1 MPHKMNLSLS
11 SDKRERMFSLV
22 EQYMNGNQ
30 TRKDFCQEHGINLNT
45 FSYWQRK
52 YRQDKQRKNN
62 FIPIQINSDIDNRRS
77 TDDICTIELPNGI
90 IIKIRM

>member
-1 MPHKMNLSLS
+1 MPHKTILSLS

-45 FSYWQRK
+45 FPTGKGNIGKISKERIISFRFRLIAISIIGDQQMIFARL
-52 YRQDKQRKNN
+52 N
-62 FIPIQINSDIDNRRS
+62 FP
-77 TDDICTIELPNGI
+77 
-90 IIKIRM
+90 MA